1 MVLTIA
7 VDFIHIL
14 FRYSTYDALL
24 NDLWILSADMFDNL
38 EVFHGNLS
46 IISKIRYVPMAKCVP
61 KAALLLWT
69 PT

>member
-7 VDFIHIL
+7 VDFVHIL

-24 NDLWILSADMFDNL
+24 NDLWILPADMFDNL
-38 EVFHGNLS
+38 EVFHRNL
-46 IISKIRYVPMAKCVP
+46 ICISKISCFLMAKCVP
-61 KAALLLWT
+61 RAARLLWT